1 MKSNRILYISLLFL
15 LSCENQNQIKNTTN
29 EKVDTLIS
37 TSERNFNTIQQVD
50 KKSDTLINK
59 KVTYVVKKINNLENS
74 LSQLK
79 TENNELKTIVIDTGG
94 VRLPYILLPISSN

>member
-1 MKSNRILYISLLFL
+1 MKSNRILYILLLFL
-15 LSCENQNQIKNTTN
+15 LSCGDQNQTKSTTN

-79 TENNELKTIVIDTGG
+79 TENNELKTIIIDTGG
-94 VRLPYILLPISSN
+94 IRLPYILLPISGN